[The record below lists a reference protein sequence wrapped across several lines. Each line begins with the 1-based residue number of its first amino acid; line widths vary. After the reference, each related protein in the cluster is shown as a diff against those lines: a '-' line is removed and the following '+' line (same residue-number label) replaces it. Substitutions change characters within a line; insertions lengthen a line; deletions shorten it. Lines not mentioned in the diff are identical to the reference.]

1 VNSVSSTAISEGLHK
16 YSTLEKHGSSE
27 MHKSQFLSNGTEYL
41 GSDGMH
47 DRTEVQ
53 KLSHSTWQG
62 RSIGMKL
69 GKLDYFLIA
78 GMVLGLSGII
88 SGLFLVSLSVER
100 WPLS

>member
-1 VNSVSSTAISEGLHK
+1 
-16 YSTLEKHGSSE
+16 
-27 MHKSQFLSNGTEYL
+27 
-41 GSDGMH
+41 MH
-47 DRTEVQ
+47 DGTEVQ
-53 KLSHSTWQG
+53 KLSYSTSQG

-88 SGLFLVSLSVER
+88 SGLFLVSLSMER